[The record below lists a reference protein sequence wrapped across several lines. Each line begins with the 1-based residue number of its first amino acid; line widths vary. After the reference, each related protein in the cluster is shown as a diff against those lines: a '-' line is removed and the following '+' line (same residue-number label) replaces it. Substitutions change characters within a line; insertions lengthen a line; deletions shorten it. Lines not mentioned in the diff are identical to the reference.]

1 MAKTIAADP
10 VASPSSPSV
19 RLAAFDQ
26 AAIRKTIQITAS
38 QTNGADNHGKKEQVF
53 ALGPGALWSFNP
65 NNHLFVN
72 VYFEMDA
79 QSRPE
84 GERGSIRYVHHF

>member
-1 MAKTIAADP
+1 M
-10 VASPSSPSV
+10 
-19 RLAAFDQ
+19 
-26 AAIRKTIQITAS
+26 
-38 QTNGADNHGKKEQVF
+38 F